1 LSVYQQTHPVPHG
14 GRPPN
19 PPELPVGADPAPRW
33 PVWYAPAGFLA
44 GFAITLFVSVIAGVI
59 ASAAGANVEDDIPP
73 GLVVVL
79 TLLQG
84 VILAGTAIFLASR
97 TSRPR
102 PWHFGL
108 RRAPFWRSVG
118 WAAAGLGAF
127 LLFVIL
133 YTALVTPEGEQ
144 SVTEDLGADES
155 TLALVAAGFV
165 VIVVAPVAEEFFF
178 RGFFYRALRS
188 RLGAIAAAA
197 IDGLVFGLIH
207 FTGSDTLELLPILG
221 VLGFMFCL
229 VYERTRT
236 LYTVIGLHA
245 FNNSI
250 AYGAEADTVAVSV
263 IFGTTMLAA
272 CMFAPRFLHP
282 PRTAVRVA

>member
-1 LSVYQQTHPVPHG
+1 LTAYQETYPLPHG
-14 GRPPN
+14 GRPPE

-33 PVWYAPAGFLA
+33 PLWYAPVGFLA

-59 ASAAGANVEDDIPP
+59 ATAAGADVEDDIPP
-73 GLVVVL
+73 SLVVIL

-97 TSRPR
+97 TRRPR

-108 RRAPFWRSVG
+108 RRARFWPSVG
-118 WAAAGLGAF
+118 WAALGLGCF
-127 LLFVIL
+127 FLFVIV
-133 YTALVTPEGEQ
+133 YSAIVTPEGEQ

-155 TLALVAAGFV
+155 TLALIAAGFV

-188 RLGAIAAAA
+188 RLGVLAAAA
-197 IDGLVFGLIH
+197 IDGVVFGLIH
-207 FTGSDTLELLPILG
+207 FTGSETLELLPILG

-236 LYTVIGLHA
+236 LYTVIALHA

-250 AYGAEADTVAVSV
+250 AYGVDADAAAVSLV
-263 IFGTTMLAA
+263 LGPLMLAG
-272 CMFAPRFLHP
+272 CMLAPRLLHP
-282 PRTAVRVA
+282 PGTAARA

>member
-1 LSVYQQTHPVPHG
+1 MPHG
-14 GRPPN
+14 GRPPD

-33 PVWYAPAGFLA
+33 PLWYAPVGFLA
-44 GFAITLFVSVIAGVI
+44 GFAITLFVSVVAGVI
-59 ASAAGANVEDDIPP
+59 ATAAGADVEDDIPP
-73 GLVVVL
+73 ALVVIL

-84 VILAGTAIFLASR
+84 VILAGTAIFLAGR
-97 TSRPR
+97 TLRPK

-108 RRAPFWRSVG
+108 RRGRFWPSVG
-118 WAAAGLGAF
+118 WAALGLVSF
-127 LLFVIL
+127 FVFVAV
-133 YTALVTPEGEQ
+133 YSAVFTPEGEQ
-144 SVTEDLGADES
+144 SVTDDLGADES

-188 RLGAIAAAA
+188 RLGVLAAAA

-207 FTGSDTLELLPILG
+207 FTGSETLELLPILG

-245 FNNSI
+245 FNNAI
-250 AYGAEADTVAVSV
+250 AYGVDADAAAVSIV
-263 IFGTTMLAA
+263 LGTLMLGG
-272 CMFAPRFLHP
+272 CMVAPRFLHP
-282 PRTAVRVA
+282 RAAHVT

>member
-1 LSVYQQTHPVPHG
+1 MPHG
-14 GRPPN
+14 GRPPE
-19 PPELPVGADPAPRW
+19 PPELPSGADPAPQW
-33 PVWYAPAGFLA
+33 PAWYAPVGFLV
-44 GFAITLFVSVIAGVI
+44 GFAITLLLSVIAGLV
-59 ASAAGANVEDDIPP
+59 AAAAGVDVEDDIPP

-84 VILAGTAIFLASR
+84 VILCGTAIFLAGR
-97 TSRPR
+97 TRRPQ
-102 PWHFGL
+102 PWHFGF
-108 RRAPFWRSVG
+108 RRARFWPSVG
-118 WAAAGLGAF
+118 WAALGLVGF
-127 LLFVIL
+127 LVFVAVYSAI
-133 YTALVTPEGEQ
+133 VTPEGEQ

-188 RLGAIAAAA
+188 RLGVLAAAS

-207 FTGSDTLELLPILG
+207 FTGSDTLELLPILAS
-221 VLGFMFCL
+221 LGFMFCL

-250 AYGAEADTVAVSV
+250 AYGVQADGWAVSAALLPLV
-263 IFGTTMLAA
+263 ILGCLL
-272 CMFAPRFLHP
+272 APRLVP
-282 PRTAVRVA
+282 GRPAPAAAR